1 MSVLTAARWLAVLAA
16 TATAVMGAAAIL
28 SQAGSGAQPW
38 DPELSDN
45 FVFMK
50 AIPFLLAL
58 GVTLGLVRHRAAR
71 RSERRASDGAIRRFS
86 PGTVAWHWIITIG
99 FLLALP
105 TGVWQYLG
113 GILDVSAPVP
123 LYLFYRVHY
132 MGAGVILLALASF
145 VTYWWL
151 NGERSLL
158 VPRGQWRRHLAGLAH
173 ELPRRLGAP
182 LAKRLGI
189 DLTQTPPETGKFTF
203 YEKVV
208 EFPWWSVA
216 IGLITVTGLVK
227 AMRYAY
233 PVPGPV
239 LYWASTLHVAAM
251 VLLVLKVLDHLR
263 YTLERW
269 PLVTAMVSTWL
280 GEGYVRLRHPAW
292 YRTIEGPA
300 MRPGPRAGGA
310 GATERAPA
318 ALSLGRDQ

>member
-1 MSVLTAARWLAVLAA
+1 MSVLTSARWLAVLVAA
-16 TATAVMGAAAIL
+16 AIGFAGAAAIV

-50 AIPFLLAL
+50 AIPFVLAL
-58 GVTLGLVRHRAAR
+58 GVALGLFRHPGAR
-71 RSERRASDGAIRRFS
+71 RTERRASDGAIRRFS
-86 PGTVAWHWIITIG
+86 VGTVAWHWIIAIG

-113 GILDVSAPVP
+113 GILDVGAPVP

-132 MGAGVILLALASF
+132 VGAGVILLALASF
-145 VTYWWL
+145 VTYWWV

-158 VPRGQWRRHLAGLAH
+158 VPRGQWRRHVAGLAH
-173 ELPRRLGAP
+173 ELPRPLGSP

-189 DLTQTPPETGKFTF
+189 DLTQAAPETGRFTF

-208 EFPWWSVA
+208 EFPWWGVA
-216 IGLITVTGLVK
+216 IALITVTGLVK

-251 VLLVLKVLDHLR
+251 VLLVIKVLDHLR

-269 PLVTAMVSTWL
+269 PLLVAMVTTWV
-280 GEGYVRLRHPAW
+280 GEGYVRLRHPGW
-292 YRTIEGPA
+292 YRTVGGAA
-300 MRPGPRAGGA
+300 MRPAPPANGGRAA
-310 GATERAPA
+310 EPAPA
-318 ALSLGRDQ
+318 HVRVGGDQ

>member
-1 MSVLTAARWLAVLAA
+1 MSLLTAARWLAVLAA
-16 TATAVMGAAAIL
+16 TATGVAGAAAIL

-58 GVTLGLVRHRAAR
+58 
-71 RSERRASDGAIRRFS
+71 
-86 PGTVAWHWIITIG
+86 
-99 FLLALP
+99 
-105 TGVWQYLG
+105 
-113 GILDVSAPVP
+113 
-123 LYLFYRVHY
+123 
-132 MGAGVILLALASF
+132 ASF

-158 VPRGQWRRHLAGLAH
+158 VPRGQWRRHIAGLAH